1 MAKNPNLYFSWNLE
15 TGCERAVPTD
25 LGPHGA
31 VLERNAVVLRTG
43 NSTGNSTGND
53 QGIGWLVKENP
64 LLDLPS

>member
-31 VLERNAVVLRTG
+31 VLERNAVVIVLVLRTG
-43 NSTGNSTGND
+43 ND
-53 QGIGWLVKENP
+53 PGIGWLVKENP

>member
-15 TGCERAVPTD
+15 TGCQRAVPTD

-31 VLERNAVVLRTG
+31 VLERNTVVMRTG
-43 NSTGNSTGND
+43 NSGGND

>member
-31 VLERNAVVLRTG
+31 VLERNAGVMRTG
-43 NSTGNSTGND
+43 ND
-53 QGIGWLVKENP
+53 PGIGWLVKENP

>member
-31 VLERNAVVLRTG
+31 VLERNAGVLG
-43 NSTGNSTGND
+43 SGISTGND
-53 QGIGWLVKENP
+53 HGIGWLV
-64 LLDLPS
+64 

>member
-31 VLERNAVVLRTG
+31 VLERNAGVIVWVLRTG
-43 NSTGNSTGND
+43 ND
-53 QGIGWLVKENP
+53 QRIGWLVKENP

>member
-15 TGCERAVPTD
+15 TGCERGVPTD

-31 VLERNAVVLRTG
+31 VLERNAVVLG
-43 NSTGNSTGND
+43 GGISTGND
-53 QGIGWLVKENP
+53 PGIGWLVKENP

>member
-1 MAKNPNLYFSWNLE
+1 MAKNQNLYFSWNLE

-31 VLERNAVVLRTG
+31 VLERNAVVMR
-43 NSTGNSTGND
+43 TGND

>member
-31 VLERNAVVLRTG
+31 VLERNAGVLGGG
-43 NSTGNSTGND
+43 NSAGND
-53 QGIGWLVKENP
+53 PRIGWLVKENP

>member
-31 VLERNAVVLRTG
+31 VLERNAVVLG
-43 NSTGNSTGND
+43 GGND
-53 QGIGWLVKENP
+53 PRIGWLVKENP

>member
-31 VLERNAVVLRTG
+31 VLERNAVVIVRV
-43 NSTGNSTGND
+43 
-53 QGIGWLVKENP
+53 IALVMTRG
-64 LLDLPS
+64 LGG